1 MKHTEDLAKN
11 SVNEFIYT
19 KAGTCITTKWR
30 QMGWVP
36 ASEEPEIQAKW
47 AMYQGLPN
55 RSLTDS
61 IVNV

>member
-1 MKHTEDLAKN
+1 MKHTTNSAQNLA
-11 SVNEFIYT
+11 SEFIYT

-55 RSLTDS
+55 RSLADGV
-61 IVNV
+61 VNV

>member
-1 MKHTEDLAKN
+1 MKHTTDSAQNLA
-11 SVNEFIYT
+11 SEFIYT
-19 KAGTCITTKWR
+19 KAGTCITTRWR

-47 AMYQGLPN
+47 AMYQGLPT

-61 IVNV
+61 VVNV